1 LTCFLC
7 AGAEN
12 DEQLEHLRKGRK
24 PAFCI
29 LRSPKKKA
37 LNSLERF
44 AEISP
49 PLGAGNCKERGKN
62 LSDAWQKTNY
72 ISCLQTIT
80 LWPGIIFFLGFG
92 GVCRW
97 EKNHQEREMAD
108 NTRVLL

>member
-1 LTCFLC
+1 MTSS
-7 AGAEN
+7 EN
-12 DEQLEHLRKGRK
+12 IFSKEGNQHF
-24 PAFCI
+24 AFCG
-29 LRSPKKKA
+29 RPKKA

-44 AEISP
+44 AEIHP

-80 LWPGIIFFLGFG
+80 LWPGIIFFLGCG

-97 EKNHQEREMAD
+97 EKNRQEREMAD